1 MVRGF
6 IMRIVEDIVKI
17 EVIDDEAKV
26 LGKVIDVIIDK
37 DTFEVT
43 DLVLKKP
50 GFNNAEDVIPIDMV
64 KVIGD
69 KVILK
74 GEFDL

>member
-1 MVRGF
+1 
-6 IMRIVEDIVKI
+6 MRIVDDIVKI
-17 EVIDDEAKV
+17 EVIDDKAKV
-26 LGKVIDVIIDK
+26 LGKVSDVIIDK
-37 DTFEVT
+37 DTFEIT

-50 GFNNAEDVIPIDMV
+50 GLNSAEDVIPMDMV